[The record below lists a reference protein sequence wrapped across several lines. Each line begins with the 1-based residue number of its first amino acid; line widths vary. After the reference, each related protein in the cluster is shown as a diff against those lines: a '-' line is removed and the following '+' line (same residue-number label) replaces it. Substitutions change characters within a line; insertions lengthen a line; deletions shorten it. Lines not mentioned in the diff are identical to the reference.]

1 MVGVSI
7 FSLHRRFTPESDLH
21 GVIES
26 WFGLGIAGRPGG
38 GGGAEGESLTKTP
51 THAVLAVWLAG
62 LSATSNYV
70 GTASAVR
77 VSNLTAA
84 VVGSDVLA
92 GR

>member
-7 FSLHRRFTPESDLH
+7 FSLHRRLTPESDLQ

-26 WFGLGIAGRPGG
+26 WFGLGIAGRPG

-62 LSATSNYV
+62 LSAPSNYV

-92 GR
+92 GL